1 MKIIGSQIA
10 SPAQEAGVPR
20 NSAHG
25 PHAVDMPSAA
35 ARSSIQPTPSERGE
49 RQREIRVTIVALCL
63 TLLGAVMLGFDVLG
77 ILLGRIHAGSV
88 GGAIEQSAFL
98 LIIYYFVYGNL
109 IYLFARLGHLR
120 CARDHRPASRI
131 DLEAIFDRDQAP
143 SLTVLVP
150 SYKEERSVV
159 IQTLLSA
166 GLMEYPSR
174 QVVLLIDDPPNPD
187 DEESRRQLAAMRELP
202 AEVAAMLEA
211 PRQRFSAA
219 LARFQRSSE
228 TGHLDVAAE
237 RKRLAALYREAGSW
251 FETIASTFEVRD
263 HTDRMFVE
271 TILRAPAHE
280 HFDRAHRIVAGVER
294 KGNPATMLLREYRR
308 LASLFSAEFS
318 SFERKAYANLS
329 HAANK
334 AMNLNSYIAMT
345 GKSYRVATRSDGLHI
360 EPCTSADADFTVPA
374 CDYLITLDADSLL
387 LNDYAMRLVHFME
400 KPENC
405 RVAVAQTPYSA
416 VPGAPNLIER
426 IAGATTDIQHIIH
439 QGFTSADATYW
450 VGTNA
455 LLRRRALDDIAE
467 VVEERGYQIQKY
479 IQDRTVIEDTESSID
494 LVARGWTLYNYPARL
509 AYSATPPDF
518 GALVIQRRR
527 WANGGLLILPKL
539 LRYLNASE
547 HRFRKAPEA
556 LMRVHYLTSL
566 TGVSLGML
574 ILLGYPFEQNMRS
587 WWLVLTALPYY
598 LLYGRDL
605 ARSGYG
611 WADLPRVWA
620 LNLLLIPV
628 HLGGIV
634 KSLHQAFTGQ
644 QTPFVRT
651 PKVSGRTIA
660 PRLYI
665 VGSLAV
671 LAMCL
676 ISVGIDWHGRYW
688 IHGAFALING
698 ALIVY
703 ALARFV
709 GLNTAWEDLSFTQ
722 PLGYAIAPLRR
733 IVAPEAD

>member
-1 MKIIGSQIA
+1 MKIVGEHGA
-10 SPAQEAGVPR
+10 S
-20 NSAHG
+20 
-25 PHAVDMPSAA
+25 SAA
-35 ARSSIQPTPSERGE
+35 QNEGISLKSSSGPRAVNLAPAVTGSSREPSRIGELQP
-49 RQREIRVTIVALCL
+49 EIRVTIVAVCL
-63 TLLGAVMLGFDVLG
+63 TLLGATMLGFDVVD
-77 ILLGRIHAGSV
+77 ILLGRIRAGSV
-88 GGAIEQSAFL
+88 GGAVEQSAFL
-98 LIIYYFVYGNL
+98 LIVYYFVYGNL
-109 IYLFARLGHLR
+109 IYLFARWGHLR
-120 CARDHRPASRI
+120 RARDHRPESRS
-131 DLEAIFDRDQAP
+131 DLEAIFDREQAP
-143 SLTVLVP
+143 SLTILVP
-150 SYKEERSVV
+150 SYKEEKNVV
-159 IQTLLSA
+159 VQTLLSA

-174 QVVLLIDDPPNPD
+174 RVVLLIDDPPNPSD
-187 DEESRRQLAAMRELP
+187 NESLRQLEAMRGLA
-202 AEVAAMLEA
+202 AEVGAMLEA
-211 PRQRFSAA
+211 PRQRFSTA
-219 LARFQRSSE
+219 LARFQHRSE
-228 TGHLDVAAE
+228 TGHLDVAGE
-237 RKRLAALYREAGSW
+237 RTRLAALYREAGSW
-251 FETIASTFEVRD
+251 FETVASTFEVRD

-271 TILRAPAHE
+271 SILRVPAHQ
-280 HFDRAHRIVAGVER
+280 HFARAHRLVAGFER

-318 SFERKAYANLS
+318 TFERKAYANLS
-329 HAANK
+329 HAPNK
-334 AMNLNSYIAMT
+334 AMNLNSYIALT
-345 GKSYRVATRSDGLHI
+345 GKSHRIVPRCDGLHL
-360 EPCTSADADFTVPA
+360 EPCEPADADFTVPA

-400 KPENC
+400 KPEHC
-405 RVAVAQTPYSA
+405 GVAVAQTPYSA
-416 VPGAPNLIER
+416 LPWAPNPIER

-450 VGTNA
+450 VGANA

-467 VVEERGYQIQKY
+467 VVEERGYRIQKY

-494 LVARGWTLYNYPARL
+494 LVANGWTLHNYPARL
-509 AYSATPPDF
+509 AYSATPSDF

-527 WANGGLLILPKL
+527 WANGGLIILPKL
-539 LRYLNASE
+539 LRYLNASAQ
-547 HRFRKAPEA
+547 RIRKVPEA

-611 WADLPRVWA
+611 WVDLPRVWA

-644 QTPFVRT
+644 STPFVRT

-665 VGSLAV
+665 FGTLLV
-671 LAMCL
+671 LALCV
-676 ISVGIDWHGRYW
+676 ISGVIDWQGRYW
-688 IHGAFALING
+688 IHGGFALVNG

-703 ALARFV
+703 ALTNFV
-709 GLNTAWEDLSFTQ
+709 GLKAAWEDLRFNRTE
-722 PLGYAIAPLRR
+722 GYTSAPLNP
-733 IVAPEAD
+733 IVTPEAD

>member
-10 SPAQEAGVPR
+10 SPAQETRGSR
-20 NSAHG
+20 NSAHR
-25 PHAVDMPSAA
+25 PQAVDIPSAA
-35 ARSSIQPTPSERGE
+35 ARSSLQSDPSHIGQTR
-49 RQREIRVTIVALCL
+49 REIRVTIVALGL
-63 TLLGAVMLGFDVLG
+63 TLLGAVMLGFDVVH
-77 ILLGRIHAGSV
+77 ILFERIRAGSI
-88 GGAIEQSAFL
+88 GGSIEQSVFL

-120 CARDHRPASRI
+120 RARDHRPERRN
-131 DLEAIFDRDQAP
+131 DLESIYDTDQPP
-143 SLTVLVP
+143 SLAILVP
-150 SYKEERSVV
+150 SYKEETKVV
-159 IQTLLSA
+159 VQTLLSA

-174 QVVLLIDDPPNPD
+174 RVVLLIDDPPNPG
-187 DEESRRQLAAMRELP
+187 DEESLRQLQAMRELP
-202 AEVAAMLEA
+202 AEVEAMLEA
-211 PRQRFSAA
+211 PRQRFGAA
-219 LARFQRSSE
+219 LARFERSSE

-263 HTDRMFVE
+263 HTDQMFVE

-280 HFDRAHRIVAGVER
+280 LFDRAHRLAAGFER

-318 SFERKAYANLS
+318 SFERKTYANLS
-329 HAANK
+329 HAPNK
-334 AMNLNSYIAMT
+334 AMNLNSYIALT
-345 GKSYRVATRSDGLHI
+345 GKSHRAVPGGDGLHL
-360 EPCTSADADFTVPA
+360 EPCAPADADFAVPA

-400 KPENC
+400 KPENS

-416 VPGAPNLIER
+416 SPGAPNLIER

-450 VGTNA
+450 VGANA
-455 LLRRRALDDIAE
+455 LLRRRALDDIVE
-467 VVEERGYQIQKY
+467 VVEERGYQVQKY

-518 GALVIQRRR
+518 GALLIQRRR
-527 WANGGLLILPKL
+527 WANGGLIILPKL
-539 LRYLNASE
+539 LRYLNASAQ
-547 HRFRKAPEA
+547 RIRKTPEA

-566 TGVSLGML
+566 TGVSLGMV
-574 ILLGYPFEQNMRS
+574 ILLSYPFEQNMRS

-605 ARSGYG
+605 ARSGYR

-628 HLGGIV
+628 HLGGII

-651 PKVSGRTIA
+651 PKVAGRTIA

-665 VGSLAV
+665 FGTLLLLALCV
-671 LAMCL
+671 VSDA
-676 ISVGIDWHGRYW
+676 IDWRGSYW
-688 IHGAFALING
+688 IHGGFALANG

-703 ALARFV
+703 ALAKFV
-709 GLNTAWEDLSFTQ
+709 GLKAAWEDLRFT
-722 PLGYAIAPLRR
+722 GTSSDAIAPFNHY
-733 IVAPEAD
+733 VAPEAD

>member
-1 MKIIGSQIA
+1 MIGSQVA
-10 SPAQEAGVPR
+10 SSATRKAQVSRKLTGGARPTGR
-20 NSAHG
+20 
-25 PHAVDMPSAA
+25 PSAVTG
-35 ARSSIQPTPSERGE
+35 SSVQPESSQIVRP
-49 RQREIRVTIVALCL
+49 QPEIWATTIAVGL
-63 TLLGAVMLGFDVLG
+63 TFLGAVMLSFDVVG
-77 ILLGRIHAGSV
+77 IFLGRIRAGTV
-88 GGAIEQSAFL
+88 WGTLEQCVFL
-98 LIIYYFVYGNL
+98 MVIYYFVYGNL

-120 CARDHRPASRI
+120 RARDHKPASRS
-131 DLEAIFDRDQAP
+131 DLEAVFDTDQPPA
-143 SLTVLVP
+143 LTVLVP
-150 SYKEERSVV
+150 SYKEERKVV
-159 IQTLLSA
+159 VQTLLSA

-174 QVVLLIDDPPNPD
+174 RVVLLIDDPPNPG
-187 DEESRRQLAAMRELP
+187 DEESLRQLEAMRRLP
-202 AEVAAMLEA
+202 AEVEAMLEA
-211 PRQRFSAA
+211 PRQFFSAA
-219 LARFQRSSE
+219 LARFQHILG

-237 RKRLAALYREAGSW
+237 RNRLATLYREAGTW
-251 FETIASTFEVRD
+251 FETIASAFEVRD
-263 HTDRMFVE
+263 HTDRMFVKD
-271 TILRAPAHE
+271 ILGIPAHE
-280 HFDRAHRIVAGVER
+280 HFVRADRIAAGVGL
-294 KGNPATMLLREYRR
+294 KGSPAKMLLREYRR

-329 HAANK
+329 HAPNK

-345 GKSYRVATRSDGLHI
+345 GRSHRIVPRSHGLHV
-360 EPCTSADADFTVPA
+360 EACASAEADLTVPG

-400 KPENC
+400 RPENC

-416 VPGAPNLIER
+416 LPGAPNPIER

-450 VGTNA
+450 VGANA
-455 LLRRRALDDIAE
+455 LLRRRALDDIVE
-467 VVEERGYQIQKY
+467 VVEERGYQVQKY
-479 IQDRTVIEDTESSID
+479 IQDRTVIEDTESSVD
-494 LVARGWTLYNYPARL
+494 LIARGWTLYNYPARL

-527 WANGGLLILPKL
+527 WANGGLIILPKL
-539 LRYLNASE
+539 LRYLNVSGQ
-547 HRFRKAPEA
+547 RFRKAPEA

-634 KSLHQAFTGQ
+634 KSLHQAVTGQ
-644 QTPFVRT
+644 GTPFIRT

-665 VGSLAV
+665 FGILA
-671 LAMCL
+671 LLGMCM
-676 ISVGIDWHGRYW
+676 ISAVIDWQGRYW
-688 IHGAFALING
+688 IHGGFALING
-698 ALIVY
+698 ALIIY

-709 GLNTAWEDLSFTQ
+709 GLNAAWEDLGFIGSLEPAVT
-722 PLGYAIAPLRR
+722 PLNQ

>member
-1 MKIIGSQIA
+1 MKIISSQNA
-10 SPAQEAGVPR
+10 SPAQETRNSR
-20 NSAHG
+20 NSARG
-25 PHAVDMPSAA
+25 SQAVETSPAAPRSILQPAPH
-35 ARSSIQPTPSERGE
+35 RGG
-49 RQREIRVTIVALCL
+49 QTQLEIRVTIVALCL
-63 TLLGAVMLGFDVLG
+63 TLLGAVMLAFDVVR
-77 ILLGRIHAGSV
+77 ILLERLRAGSI
-88 GGAIEQSAFL
+88 GGSIEQAVFL

-120 CARDHRPASRI
+120 RARDHKPASRI
-131 DLEAIFDRDQAP
+131 DLEAIFDRDQPP

-150 SYKEERSVV
+150 SYKEERNVV

-174 QVVLLIDDPPNPD
+174 RVVLLIDDPPNPD
-187 DEESRRQLAAMRELP
+187 DEESLRQLEATRDLP
-202 AEVAAMLEA
+202 AEVEAMLA
-211 PRQRFSAA
+211 TPRQRFGAA
-219 LARFQRSSE
+219 LARFEHSCE

-237 RKRLAALYREAGSW
+237 RQRLAALYREAGTW

-280 HFDRAHRIVAGVER
+280 HFDRAHRLAAGFER

-308 LASLFSAEFS
+308 LASLFSADFS
-318 SFERKAYANLS
+318 SFERKIYANLS
-329 HAANK
+329 HAPNK
-334 AMNLNSYIAMT
+334 AMNLNSYISLT
-345 GKSYRVATRSDGLHI
+345 GKSHRVVPMSDGLHL
-360 EPCTSADADFTVPA
+360 EPCTPADADLTFPA

-387 LNDYAMRLVHFME
+387 LNDYAMRLVYFME
-400 KPENC
+400 KPENV

-416 VPGAPNLIER
+416 LPGAPNLIER

-450 VGTNA
+450 VGANA
-455 LLRRRALDDIAE
+455 LLRRRALDDIVE
-467 VVEERGYQIQKY
+467 VVEERGYQVRKY
-479 IQDRTVIEDTESSID
+479 VQDRTVIEDTESSID

-509 AYSATPPDF
+509 AYSATPQDF

-527 WANGGLLILPKL
+527 WANGGLIILPKL
-539 LRYLNASE
+539 LRYLNASAQ
-547 HRFRKAPEA
+547 RIRKMPEA

-566 TGVSLGML
+566 TGVSLGMV

-605 ARSGYG
+605 ARSGYR

-634 KSLHQAFTGQ
+634 KSLHQACTGQ

-665 VGSLAV
+665 FGTLLLLALCV
-671 LAMCL
+671 
-676 ISVGIDWHGRYW
+676 ISDVIDWQGSYW
-688 IHGAFALING
+688 IHGGFALANG

-703 ALARFV
+703 ALANFV
-709 GLNTAWEDLSFTQ
+709 GLKAAWEDLRFTRTSSDALTPFNQ
-722 PLGYAIAPLRR
+722 F
-733 IVAPEAD
+733 VTPEAD